1 MYISSFLFNID
12 CEKDSEIKLQLS
24 GTVLNA
30 STVKTPM
37 IAISNYVFNGLREDA
52 ININNGV
59 VSEAYVKISTDR
71 E

>member
-1 MYISSFLFNID
+1 M
-12 CEKDSEIKLQLS
+12 QLS

-52 ININNGV
+52 ININNFV
-59 VSEAYVKISTDR
+59 VSEAYVMIYTDR